1 MELSLSKGILG
12 RGSCD
17 ISWNSQAL
25 WRPGLELTSAGTD
38 HCSSTW
44 TLAGSCTS
52 YRCSP
57 LGTDSLLLFSSY
69 CFSHQ
74 RGTDPLHPKPDIPGR
89 WLSGSVWSRWEVPGN
104 TMAASLK
111 TACRVSEAQL
121 LVCDRLLAVRYPRCS
136 DPLACTSPPV
146 LSACS
151 SSCLDSLLLPWSL
164 LCNNLL
170 PQDTQIQRRWLSP
183 QQSPWAPCAYRL

>member
-1 MELSLSKGILG
+1 MTSPGTAKPCGG
-12 RGSCD
+12 QGW
-17 ISWNSQAL
+17 SWPQQVLTTAAVPERWQA
-25 WRPGLELTSAGTD
+25 PAPLT
-38 HCSSTW
+38 
-44 TLAGSCTS
+44 

-69 CFSHQ
+69 CFRHQ
-74 RGTDPLHPKPDIPGR
+74 RGMDPLHPKPDIPGR
-89 WLSGSVWSRWEVPGN
+89 WLSGSGWSRWEVPGN